1 MKQSTE
7 DRHKYVR
14 GMLVEKAEQLKKEWV
29 KDYVSEACR
38 VMSEDRI
45 VGLMYTE
52 RTLRDIFYGQ

>member
-1 MKQSTE
+1 MKQTTE

-14 GMLVEKAEQLKKEWV
+14 RMLENKAEQLERDGV
-29 KDYVSEACR
+29 RDYVSEACR